1 MYTMQSSLWLFSL
14 CPTILVKNMHR
25 KTAIEKIIFKKVIL
39 VVGLEMTKRVALWTR
54 DVKNKLWQH

>member
-14 CPTILVKNMHR
+14 CPTILVKNMHI
-25 KTAIEKIIFKKVIL
+25 KTAIEKIIFKEVLL
-39 VVGLEMTKRVALWTR
+39 VVGLEMTKRVVLLTH

>member
-1 MYTMQSSLWLFSL
+1 MQSSLWLFSL
-14 CPTILVKNMHR
+14 CPTILVQNMHI
-25 KTAIEKIIFKKVIL
+25 KTAIEKIIFKEVLL

>member
-14 CPTILVKNMHR
+14 CPTILVKNMQI
-25 KTAIEKIIFKKVIL
+25 KTAIEKIIFKEVLL
-39 VVGLEMTKRVALWTR
+39 VVGLEMTKRVALLTH